1 VPELLL
7 PDLLDDLEMT
17 EERSIIVRIT
27 FKEFLDNTGLDQF
40 EHYATHLSEL

>member
-7 PDLLDDLEMT
+7 PDLLDDLEMI
-17 EERSIIVRIT
+17 EVRSIIMRVI

-40 EHYATHLSEL
+40 EYYATYLSES